1 MQIPRFLLFIA
12 IAFPAFAADP
22 PSRQPVTISQL
33 QQIVSTAHVADH
45 DLAHRLS
52 DLELTQR
59 LNAEERAHLAAALP
73 GEQSRVALTV
83 LADLS
88 QFVDPPASEIVPTSP
103 PDAATRVQIFNRA
116 VNFVQSTMHSM
127 PNFYATRE
135 TSRFESR
142 RRLRATGKSIQIQ
155 DAPFRSTDHARVT
168 VLYRDGTESV
178 EQTAGKLRGQGLTSW
193 GEFGPLLGTL
203 AADMLKGKVTFHHW
217 ERSPAGTLAVFDFI
231 VPKDRS
237 NYVVRF
243 CCLLHFEFEMAQ
255 GKWKPDYQ
263 LQPAY
268 HGRVAIDPTSGAI
281 LRLVVLADLEP
292 DNGITQADMAIEY
305 GPVELGGKTYTCP
318 MTSVAVSVAPAFG
331 QAAASLSNPGASPT
345 GLNAIGTT
353 SLNHIV
359 FEDYHL
365 FRGDMR
371 MVPDPEG
378 PKQP

>member
-1 MQIPRFLLFIA
+1 MRISQFLLFIA
-12 IAFPAFAADP
+12 ITLPAFAADP
-22 PSRQPVTISQL
+22 PSRQSVTVAQL

-45 DLAHRLS
+45 DLARRLS

-59 LNAEERAHLAAALP
+59 LNAEERARLAAALP
-73 GEQSRVALTV
+73 GEQSRAALTV

-88 QFVDPPASEIVPTSP
+88 QFLDPPASEIVPTSP
-103 PDAATRVQIFNRA
+103 PDAATHVQIFNRA
-116 VNFVQSTMHSM
+116 VSFVQSTMHSM
-127 PNFYATRE
+127 PNFYAARE

-142 RRLRATGKSIQIQ
+142 RRLRDTGKSIIIQ

-178 EQTAGKLRGQGLTSW
+178 EQKAGKLRSRGLTSW

-217 ERSPAGTLAVFDFI
+217 ERSPAGTLAVFAFN
-231 VPKDRS
+231 VPKERS
-237 NYVVRF
+237 SYVVQF
-243 CCLLHFEFEMAQ
+243 CCRLHFEMMQ
-255 GKWKPDYQ
+255 GKWKPDFQ

-268 HGRVAIDPTSGAI
+268 HGRIAIDPTSGAI

-292 DNGITQADMAIEY
+292 DNEITQADMAIEY
-305 GPVELGGKTYTCP
+305 GPVELGGKNYICP
-318 MTSVAVSVAPAFG
+318 ITSVAVSLAPAFG
-331 QAAASLSNPGASPT
+331 QAAVSLSNPAAAPS
-345 GLNAIGTT
+345 GLNAIATT

-365 FRGDMR
+365 FRGDLR
-371 MVPDPEG
+371 IVPDPEG